1 MKELRDKVAF
11 ITGGASGLG
20 LSMAKAFGR
29 EGMKVMIADI
39 EEQALGRAVAELNA
53 SQVRAEGVLCDV
65 ADRNSVRNGALKT
78 VSAFGK
84 VHVVCNNAGVAV
96 GGPIG
101 EVNEKDWQWI
111 VDVNLL
117 GVVYG
122 METFVPLIESH
133 GEGGHIIN
141 TASMAGMISPPNLE
155 PYCATKFAV
164 VAMSEGWNA
173 QLAPKNI
180 GVSVLCPGFVQTRI
194 YESERNKPQ
203 RYGSAAT
210 VHSALGSGK
219 ENAAQLVQAG
229 IPVEPVGAR
238 VVEAIKDN
246 DLYIFTHPELKPFVE
261 LRFQNILAAFDKSA
275 KSKAL
280 SVLPKR
286 EALTM
291 QQVQEQVT
299 STVTPPATTQR
310 K

>member
-1 MKELRDKVAF
+1 MKDLRDKVAF

-20 LSMAKAFGR
+20 LAMAKAFGR

-78 VSAFGK
+78 ISSFGK

-133 GEGGHIIN
+133 GEGGHFIN
-141 TASMAGMISPPNLE
+141 TASMAGMVSPPNLE

-173 QLAPKNI
+173 QLAAKNI

-194 YESERNKPQ
+194 HESERNKPQ
-203 RYGSAAT
+203 RYGSSST
-210 VHSALGSGK
+210 VHSALGTGR
-219 ENAAQLVQAG
+219 ENAAQMVQSG
-229 IPVEPVGAR
+229 IPVEPVGNR

-246 DLYIFTHPELKPFVE
+246 DLYIFTHPEMKAFVE
-261 LRFQNILAAFDKSA
+261 LRFANILAAFDKSA
-275 KSKAL
+275 QSKAL
-280 SVLPKR
+280 SVVPKR
-286 EALTM
+286 DPMTMM
-291 QQVQEQVT
+291 QQMQDQQAAAV
-299 STVTPPATTQR
+299 AAQR

>member
-20 LSMAKAFGR
+20 LAMAKAFGR

-39 EEQALGRAVAELNA
+39 EESALSKAVAELKA

-65 ADRNSVRNGALKT
+65 ASRDALREGALKT
-78 VSAFGK
+78 IAAFGK

-101 EVNEKDWQWI
+101 TVDARDWDWV
-111 VDVNLL
+111 VDVNLM

-122 METFVPLIESH
+122 TEVFAPLIESH
-133 GEGGHIIN
+133 GEGGHFVN
-141 TASMAGMISPPNLE
+141 TASIAGMMGFPNLE
-155 PYCATKFAV
+155 PYCATKYAV
-164 VAMSEGWNA
+164 VAMSEGWSV

-194 YESERNKPQ
+194 HESHRNKPA
-203 RYGSAAT
+203 RYGSGDT
-210 VHSALGSGK
+210 VQVGVGESR
-219 ENAAQLVQAG
+219 ERTRELVMSG

-246 DLYIFTHPELKPFVE
+246 DLYVFTHPEMRGIVE
-261 LRFQNILAAFDKSA
+261 MRYANILAAFDKAAASP
-275 KSKAL
+275 AL
-280 SVLPKR
+280 SSLPER
-286 EALTM
+286 ESPDLSRIGA
-291 QQVQEQVT
+291 
-299 STVTPPATTQR
+299 R
-310 K
+310 D

>member
-1 MKELRDKVAF
+1 MKDLRDKVAF

-20 LSMAKAFGR
+20 LAMAKAFGR

-39 EEQALGRAVAELNA
+39 EENALGRAVKELNA

-65 ADRNSVRNGALKT
+65 ADRNGVRSAALKT
-78 VSAFGK
+78 VSTFGK

-101 EVNEKDWQWI
+101 EVNERDWQWI

-122 METFVPLIESH
+122 
-133 GEGGHIIN
+133 EGGHFVN

-194 YESERNKPQ
+194 HESERNKPQ

-210 VHSALGSGK
+210 VHSALGTGK
-219 ENAAQLVQAG
+219 ESAAQLVQSG
-229 IPVEPVGAR
+229 IPVEPVGNR

-246 DLYIFTHPELKPFVE
+246 DLYIFTHLELKPFVE
-261 LRFQNILAAFDKSA
+261 LRFASIMAAFDKSA
-275 KSKAL
+275 ESKAL

-286 EALTM
+286 DPATMM
-291 QQVQEQVT
+291 QQMQEQQ
-299 STVTPPATTQR
+299 AAAAAAAQR

>member
-1 MKELRDKVAF
+1 MKDLNGKVAF

-20 LSMAKAFGR
+20 LAMAKAFGR

-39 EEQALGRAVAELNA
+39 EEQALSRAVKELNA
-53 SQVRAEGVLCDV
+53 SQVRAEGVICDV
-65 ADRNSVRNGALKT
+65 ADRNGVRNAALKT
-78 VSAFGK
+78 VSTFGK

-96 GGPIG
+96 GGPLG
-101 EVNEKDWQWI
+101 EVNERDWQWI

-133 GEGGHIIN
+133 GEGGHFVN
-141 TASMAGMISPPNLE
+141 TASMAGMVSPPNLE

-173 QLAPKNI
+173 QLAAKNI

-194 YESERNKPQ
+194 HDSERNKPQ

-210 VHSALGSGK
+210 VHSALGNGR
-219 ENAAQLVQAG
+219 ENAAQLVTSG
-229 IPVEPVGAR
+229 IPVEPVGNR

-246 DLYIFTHPELKPFVE
+246 DLYIFTHVEMKPFVE
-261 LRFQNILAAFDKSA
+261 LRFANILAAFDKSA
-275 KSKAL
+275 NSKAL
-280 SVLPKR
+280 NVLPKR
-286 EALTM
+286 DPAAMMKQM
-291 QQVQEQVT
+291 QDQQAAAAAAAQ
-299 STVTPPATTQR
+299 
-310 K
+310 KK

>member
-1 MKELRDKVAF
+1 MKDLRDKVAF

-20 LSMAKAFGR
+20 LAMAKAFGR

-39 EEQALGRAVAELNA
+39 EEQALGRAVKELNA
-53 SQVRAEGVLCDV
+53 GQVRAEGVICDV
-65 ADRNSVRNGALKT
+65 GDRNGVRNAALKT
-78 VSAFGK
+78 VSTFGK

-101 EVNEKDWQWI
+101 EVNERDWQWI

-122 METFVPLIESH
+122 METFAPLIESH
-133 GEGGHIIN
+133 GEGGHFIN

-194 YESERNKPQ
+194 HESERNKPG
-203 RYGSAAT
+203 RYGNAAT
-210 VHSALGSGK
+210 VHSALGTGK
-219 ENAAQLVQAG
+219 EQAAQMVQSG
-229 IPVEPVGAR
+229 IPVEPVGNR

-246 DLYIFTHPELKPFVE
+246 DLYIFTHVELKPFVE
-261 LRFQNILAAFDKSA
+261 MRFNNILAAFDKSE

-280 SVLPKR
+280 GVLPKR
-286 EALTM
+286 DATTM
-291 QQVQEQVT
+291 LQQMQEQ
-299 STVTPPATTQR
+299 AAAAAAQR